1 MPAWMVCRPASAVFL
16 LQYDQSRLGEG
27 SKSPSKVKLLPF
39 CCQML
44 PILEAL
50 LCSWLHHP
58 ASPINHTIP
67 LIQWNLS
74 NIKVVGW
81 EGLEP
86 STNAL
91 KGRCSTIELPTR
103 SPAQTKKENS
113 IPAVCLALTSHS
125 RGELER
131 RRILIHNRLDGARVF
146 PERMASFG
154 NKLFRFGF
162 VGRQAGNPHP
172 T

>member
-103 SPAQTKKENS
+103 SPAPNQERELHPSGLSCAHQPFTWR
-113 IPAVCLALTSHS
+113 IGATSHINS
-125 RGELER
+125 QSPGRRKSLPGEDGLIWEQALSLRLR
-131 RRILIHNRLDGARVF
+131 RAPSG
-146 PERMASFG
+146 
-154 NKLFRFGF
+154 
-162 VGRQAGNPHP
+162 
-172 T
+172 